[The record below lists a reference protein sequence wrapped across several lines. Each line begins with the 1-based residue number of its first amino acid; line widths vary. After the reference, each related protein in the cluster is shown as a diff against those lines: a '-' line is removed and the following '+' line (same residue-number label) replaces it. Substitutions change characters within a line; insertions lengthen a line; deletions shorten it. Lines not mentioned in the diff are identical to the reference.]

1 LSLAIAILGFCY
13 LGWYFLTRGFDL
25 NLNIMIFTFLMF
37 ALITHRTPMRYVIAM
52 KRACANVSGI
62 VFQYPFYAG
71 IMGIMLYTGLGELIS
86 DWMASS
92 ATLTTLPLIAQVS
105 GAVVNMAIPSAGGE
119 WAVIGPTFIEAAKN
133 LSTELPPDQV
143 RELIARISLA
153 VAYGETS
160 TNALQPFFL
169 LVVLP
174 IMGLGV
180 KIQARDVMGYLVIP
194 FLILYVLT
202 AVLITIMPM

>member
-1 LSLAIAILGFCY
+1 
-13 LGWYFLTRGFDL
+13 
-25 NLNIMIFTFLMF
+25 
-37 ALITHRTPMRYVIAM
+37 MRYVIAM

-119 WAVIGPTFIEAAKN
+119 WAAIGSTFIEAAKN
-133 LSTELPPDQV
+133 LGTELPPDQV
-143 RELIARISLA
+143 REFIARVSLA
-153 VAYGETS
+153 VAYGESS

-194 FLILYVLT
+194 FLILYILT
-202 AVLITIMPM
+202 AVLITIMPT

>member
-1 LSLAIAILGFCY
+1 
-13 LGWYFLTRGFDL
+13 
-25 NLNIMIFTFLMF
+25 
-37 ALITHRTPMRYVIAM
+37 MRYVIAM

-92 ATLTTLPLIAQVS
+92 ATLIAQVS

-119 WAVIGPTFIEAAKN
+119 WAVIGSTFIEASKN
-133 LSTELPPDQV
+133 LGTELPPDQV
-143 RELIARISLA
+143 REFIARVSLA
-153 VAYGETS
+153 VAYGESS

-194 FLILYVLT
+194 FLILYILT
-202 AVLITIMPM
+202 AVLITIMPT